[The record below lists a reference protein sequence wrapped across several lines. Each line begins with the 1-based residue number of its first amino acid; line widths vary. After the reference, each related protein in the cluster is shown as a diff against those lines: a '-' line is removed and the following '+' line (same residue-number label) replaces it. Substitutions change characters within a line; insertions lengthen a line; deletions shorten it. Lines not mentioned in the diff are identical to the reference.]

1 MDWSIRNVG
10 NIIKN
15 IAGGQDFLPGVNNPF
30 NSTTDGTKGTT
41 GTWESNVQPVSQADL
56 DNGLMYYD
64 SQTGGLVGSNL
75 PTAPQVDLGAQ
86 QRAAEAAAKAQADA
100 QARNSFNQGRT
111 NILSDIQ
118 NSAGNYLQTGRNS
131 ILDFV
136 EGLRSQQQGVDTQR
150 ANAVLGK
157 RNAASGIQSMVGQG
171 IRSFG
176 VNLANRNAGD
186 SSAALAGA
194 QAYGR
199 MGNQQMQDVNQQ
211 YGLTNANLD
220 MTQQGIDTSRES
232 GLRKFDTEKD
242 QTINSLTNYAQQQ
255 FATLNQAAEGA
266 GIMDRI
272 AIEQEK
278 ENIKNDLIQKLA
290 ALDARG
296 QSASVRPM
304 DQMGIQ
310 NKAQELSQLGQGG
323 TQFDFT
329 GTAPT
334 QLQTGSPLGQLPIFS
349 NRRRRD

>member
-1 MDWSIRNVG
+1 MSGTSWLSPFTAIRDIVG
-10 NIIKN
+10 GADLI
-15 IAGGQDFLPGVNNPF
+15 PGVNNPF
-30 NSTTDGTKGTT
+30 NGTTDGTSGTS
-41 GTWESNVQPVSQADL
+41 GSWGDPAQASQPTQFTEDTTQF
-56 DNGLMYYD
+56 G
-64 SQTGGLVGSNL
+64 
-75 PTAPQVDLGAQ
+75 QVGAQ
-86 QRAAEAAAKAQADA
+86 NVLGPNWQAQYDQQQAAKAQEAA
-100 QARNSFNQGRT
+100 RQSSARNNFNQGRT
-111 NILSDIQ
+111 NILDSIRGA
-118 NSAGNYLQTGRNS
+118 AGDYVKTGGNN
-131 ILDFV
+131 ILNFV
-136 EGLRSQQQGVDTQR
+136 EGLRSQQQGLDTQR
-150 ANAVLGK
+150 ANAELGR
-157 RNAASGIQSMVGQG
+157 RNASSGIQSMVGQG

-211 YGLTNANLD
+211 YGLENANLD
-220 MTQQGIDTSRES
+220 VSQQNLDTSREA
-232 GLRKFDTEKD
+232 GLRGFDLEKEMNLNNWVR
-242 QTINSLTNYAQQQ
+242 TAQDQ
-255 FATLNQAAEGA
+255 FATLNAQAEGA

-278 ENIKNDLIQKLA
+278 ESIKNQLLQQLA
-290 ALDARG
+290 QLDARG